1 MKKLFRIFILCVA
14 VVGLLSLG
22 GYSVSRFLTEIE
34 TKDAYTIFEP
44 LINKFGIH
52 PIETPEIPTVSPD
65 TTDNKVGEEK
75 PKEEEPKQTENQEK
89 DEKQDSEKKTV
100 SKEDILDLVSQIRVS
115 TYTNDDY
122 NRDDWEKP
130 AKQFIYN
137 GKKVSRVKYDAY
149 TSQYL
154 ISETP
159 FKYKC
164 PYSGKEIDDIKL
176 LDFDHLLPLSYIS
189 KYSNVNWS
197 KEQKNKFAQDEN
209 VGVSVLNKENRSKGA
224 KSPSEWLPKE
234 NQGDY
239 CYSWLLI
246 AKEYGLALRQQD
258 IDTCKLVCLNEIASG
273 KELKRMN

>member
-1 MKKLFRIFILCVA
+1 MKKLFRIFLSCVLI
-14 VVGLLSLG
+14 VGILSLG
-22 GYSVSRFLTEIE
+22 GYSVSRFLSEIE
-34 TKDAYTIFEP
+34 TQNAFNIFEP

-52 PIETPEIPTVSPD
+52 PIETPEVPTIS
-65 TTDNKVGEEK
+65 TNQTEEEK
-75 PKEEEPKQTENQEK
+75 SKEEEPKQTESQEK
-89 DEKQDSEKKTV
+89 DEKQDSDKKTV

-176 LDFDHLLPLSYIS
+176 LDFDHILPIFYVN
-189 KYSNVNWS
+189 KFSNVKWS

-224 KSPSEWLPKE
+224 KGPSEWLPKV

-239 CYSWLLI
+239 CLTWLLI
-246 AKEYGLALRQQD
+246 ANEYGIALRQQD
-258 IDTCKLVCLNEIASG
+258 IDTCKLVCLNEIAEG
-273 KELKRMN
+273 HNLQRMN

>member
-1 MKKLFRIFILCVA
+1 MKKLFRIFLSCVLI
-14 VVGLLSLG
+14 VGILSLG
-22 GYSVSRFLTEIE
+22 GYSVSRFLSEIE
-34 TKDAYTIFEP
+34 TQNAFNIFEP
-44 LINKFGIH
+44 ILNKFGIH
-52 PIETPEIPTVSPD
+52 PIETPEVPTISTN
-65 TTDNKVGEEK
+65 TTEEEK
-75 PKEEEPKQTENQEK
+75 PKEEESKQEENH
-89 DEKQDSEKKTV
+89 DEKKDSEKKTV

-164 PYSGKEIDDIKL
+164 PYSGKEITDISS
-176 LDFDHLLPLSYIS
+176 LDADHIIPLKYIA
-189 KYSNVNWS
+189 KFSNVNWT

-209 VGVSVLNKENRSKGA
+209 VVVSVLNKENRSKGS

-273 KELKRMN
+273 HNLKGMN

>member
-1 MKKLFRIFILCVA
+1 MKKLFRVFLSCVLI
-14 VVGLLSLG
+14 VGILSLG
-22 GYSVSRFLTEIE
+22 GYSVSRFLSEIE
-34 TKDAYTIFEP
+34 TQNAFNIFEP

-52 PIETPEIPTVSPD
+52 PIETPEVPTISTD
-65 TTDNKVGEEK
+65 TTNEEK
-75 PKEEEPKQTENQEK
+75 PKEEEPKQTESQEK
-89 DEKQDSEKKTV
+89 DEKQNSEKKTV

-164 PYSGKEIDDIKL
+164 PYSGKEITDIKD
-176 LDFDHLLPLSYIS
+176 LDADHIIPLEAIS
-189 KYSNVNWS
+189 KYGNVNWTN
-197 KEQKNKFAQDEN
+197 EQKNKFAQDEN
-209 VGVSVLNKENRSKGA
+209 VVVSVLNKENRSKGS
-224 KSPSEWLPKE
+224 KTPSEWLPKE

-239 CYSWLLI
+239 CYAYLLI
-246 AKEYGLALRQQD
+246 AHEYNIALRQQD